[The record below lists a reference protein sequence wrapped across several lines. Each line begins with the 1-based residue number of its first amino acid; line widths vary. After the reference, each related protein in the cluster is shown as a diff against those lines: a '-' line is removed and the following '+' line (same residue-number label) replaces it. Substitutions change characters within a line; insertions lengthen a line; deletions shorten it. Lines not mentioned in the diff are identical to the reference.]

1 MIGLL
6 FCFSSN
12 FDETCWIC
20 WIFTKFHQIGW
31 FSFLYLIAQN
41 LSIRLLLGH
50 RRQVNSAISLH
61 GKNFCGFIYA
71 PAIFLA
77 KLDFYEKTWYSYFL
91 VEQHLGCSLYYFIC
105 MHYCTISYYR
115 VYHLHLILLFVFS
128 FQKMFINPVKKNLF
142 FKNKNMFGIFN

>member
-1 MIGLL
+1 MDGP
-6 FCFSSN
+6 
-12 FDETCWIC
+12 IC

-31 FSFLYLIAQN
+31 FSAQN

-91 VEQHLGCSLYYFIC
+91 VEQHLGCSFVLLYMYALLYNFILQGVPFVLYYFFSFDKNVYKPSKKIC
-105 MHYCTISYYR
+105 FLKTKIC
-115 VYHLHLILLFVFS
+115 LVFS
-128 FQKMFINPVKKNLF
+128 IRAF
-142 FKNKNMFGIFN
+142 FLNHICC